1 MVFPSTCTISHSH
14 REDARVLSRP
24 QSAASQS
31 AASRALVLCL
41 FSPAPL
47 VAVSWCLTAVVFCV
61 SLTAGWTSRWR

>member
-24 QSAASQS
+24 QS